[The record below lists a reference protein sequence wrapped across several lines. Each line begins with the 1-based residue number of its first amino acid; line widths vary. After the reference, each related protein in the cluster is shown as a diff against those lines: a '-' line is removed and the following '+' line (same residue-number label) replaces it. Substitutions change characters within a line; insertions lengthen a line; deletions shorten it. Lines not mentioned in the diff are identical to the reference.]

1 MTSAL
6 GRRLWIIVSAALV
19 LTVLLVFWSGR
30 TATARVMVA
39 NVARENLSSIIA
51 TNGRVEPIAPQ
62 TFRARYPTFVQRTY
76 VVEGQQVKS
85 GQKLFDLDDTEV
97 QADLAQARAD
107 LATQEEALNVAKAGG
122 YASQAA
128 KANADLQ
135 KAQANRDQ
143 LRHDNET
150 LTKLVAEKAAT
161 SEELQQNRLKL
172 LEAEADFQASEKVK
186 QTLEK
191 QAQLDQG
198 RVTLQVDHSRAT
210 VRDLE
215 ERLGS
220 SHGTSPIDGTLYS
233 LPIRQG
239 DFVKAGDLLAEL
251 ADLHKVRIRA
261 FIDEPELGQIAVNQ
275 PVDILWDA
283 QPGRV
288 WNGRT
293 EVLPKQVVT
302 RGTRSVGELICS
314 VTNDRQDLLP
324 NTTVDVRIQVSER
337 PSVLVI
343 PRGAVSIDGDK
354 RYIFRVEN
362 NRLRRVQITVGIAN
376 PTKIEVLSGLS
387 EGDVVALPGNASL
400 KQNLKV
406 IPVYPE

>member
-1 MTSAL
+1 
-6 GRRLWIIVSAALV
+6 
-19 LTVLLVFWSGR
+19 
-30 TATARVMVA
+30 MVA
-39 NVARENLSSIIA
+39 NIARENLTSIIA

-62 TFRARYPTFVQRTY
+62 TFRARYPTFVQRAY
-76 VVEGQQVKS
+76 VVEGQQVKR

-150 LTKLVAEKAAT
+150 LTKLVSEKAAT

-172 LEAEADFQASEKVK
+172 VEAEADFQASEKVK

-198 RVTLQVDHSRAT
+198 RVTLQVEHSRAT

-220 SHGTSPIDGTLYS
+220 AHGTSPIDGTLYS
-233 LPIRQG
+233 LPIRRG

-283 QPGRV
+283 QPGRI

>member
-6 GRRLWIIVSAALV
+6 GRRLWILVGAAVALIF
-19 LTVLLVFWSGR
+19 LLVFWGGR
-30 TATARVMVA
+30 TATARVIVA
-39 NVARENLSSIIA
+39 SVARENLSSLIS
-51 TNGRVEPIAPQ
+51 TNGRVEPIMPQ
-62 TFRARYPTFVQRTY
+62 TFRARYPTFVQRMY
-76 VVEGQQVKS
+76 VMEGQQVKR

-107 LATQEEALNVAKAGG
+107 LASQEEALNVAKAGG

-143 LRHDNET
+143 LRHDNDA
-150 LTKLVAEKAAT
+150 LSKLVAEKAAT
-161 SEELQQNRLKL
+161 SEELQQNHLKL
-172 LEAEADFQASEKVK
+172 VEAEADVQASEKIK

-191 QAQLDQG
+191 QSQLDLG
-198 RVTLQVDHSRAT
+198 RVTLQVEHARET
-210 VRDLE
+210 VHDLE
-215 ERLGS
+215 VKLTS
-220 SHGTSPIDGTLYS
+220 AHGTAPMDGTLYS

-239 DFVKAGDLLAEL
+239 DFVKAGDLLGEL

-275 PVDILWDA
+275 SVEILWDA
-283 QPGRV
+283 QPGRI
-288 WNGRT
+288 WTGRT

-302 RGTRSVGELICS
+302 RGTRNVGELICS

-343 PRGAVSIDGDK
+343 PRGAVLIDGDK
-354 RYIFRVEN
+354 RYVYRVEDK
-362 NRLRRVQITVGIAN
+362 RLRRAQVTVGIAN
-376 PTKIEVLSGLS
+376 PTKIEVLSGLN
-387 EGDVVALPGNASL
+387 EGDEVALPGNAAL
-400 KQNLKV
+400 KQNMKV
-406 IPVYPE
+406 IPVNAE